1 MHLKMNK
8 MYRLGPYSNMLKD
21 FVKNKHTAYHQS
33 FKTWEEAVQAS
44 CEVLLKDNTITQD
57 YVNSVIKCVKDFGPY
72 IVIAP
77 MIAMPHSTEGAV
89 GVNDTKI
96 SFMKVEEPVHFK
108 EDDPSYD
115 AKLFF
120 TLASINHEQH
130 LKNIVSLSEML
141 MNDTIVEELLKATCD
156 EDLIRIHELYL

>member
-1 MHLKMNK
+1 
-8 MYRLGPYSNMLKD
+8 MLKT
-21 FVKNKHTAYHQS
+21 FVNNKHTAYHQS
-33 FKTWEEAVQAS
+33 FNSWEEAVQAS
-44 CEVLLKDNTITQD
+44 CEVLLRDNTITQD

-89 GVNDTKI
+89 GVNDTKV

-108 EDDPSYD
+108 EGDPSYD

-120 TLASINHEQH
+120 TLASINPEQH

-141 MNDTIVEELLKATCD
+141 MNDKIVEELLEAKSD
-156 EDLIRIHELYL
+156 EDLIRIHDMYL